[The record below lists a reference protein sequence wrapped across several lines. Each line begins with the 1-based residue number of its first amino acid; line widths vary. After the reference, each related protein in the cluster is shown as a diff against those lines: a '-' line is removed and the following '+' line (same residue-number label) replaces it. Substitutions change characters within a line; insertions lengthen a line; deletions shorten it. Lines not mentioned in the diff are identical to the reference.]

1 MFRTSSVLLV
11 GALAGLV
18 FTGCSSGGGDNLTVY
33 SGRTEDL
40 VAPILSEFEKESG
53 VDVDVRYGT
62 SAELA
67 VLIDTEGD
75 KGPDVFLSQSPGA
88 MGYLDGKGRLI
99 KLDAATLD
107 RVPERFRAED
117 GDWVG
122 LSGRVRIVV
131 YNADKTDEAD
141 VPDSALDFTDPKY
154 KGKFGVAPTNGS
166 FQDFVTVMRS
176 QRGDEATLA
185 WLEGIKANGA
195 RTYENNIA
203 VREAVAR
210 GEIDFGLINHYY
222 NERAKAEDPATPTE
236 NHFLNNQDAGA
247 ARLSSLPRSL
257 EEGARALGRSPRS
270 VFRTI
275 VLPQCVGA
283 MWAGTL
289 LVFLYCLSEFGAVQ
303 LLRYDTLTRA
313 IYSAWLFDRDVA
325 LSLSLVLVAVA
336 FIVVFTE
343 RTVTR
348 RRAQTEAVAAA
359 SDVVQTPLGAWKIPA
374 LAFVALVMLI
384 ALAVPIAVLGHWT
397 YRGIAGSA
405 QLSFADIIQPA
416 ITTAWLGLASAA
428 IAVAIVLPVAFLT
441 GRYRSRVGEAA
452 NAIVVSG
459 FALPGLVIAI
469 AIVFFVVQSPLADAL
484 YQTYAL
490 LLLAYAVHFGA
501 QSLRASQVAVGA
513 VPRRVE
519 DAARSLGADTTRRLR
534 TVMLPLMRPG
544 LLAGAGLVLLSTMKE
559 LPATLILAPTGT
571 KTLATEIWSSS
582 SEGFFAQAG
591 LASLALL
598 ALSAALTWLLVIRGR
613 EAIT

>member
-1 MFRTSSVLLV
+1 VTAALPAIRQPVKRFRNGAPYGLVAFALLV
-11 GALAGLV
+11 ATVFAAPLAYLLWH
-18 FTGCSSGGGDNLTVY
+18 DARL
-33 SGRTEDL
+33 
-40 VAPILSEFEKESG
+40 ASEF
-53 VDVDVRYGT
+53 VDLLREENAVEPLLRT
-62 SAELA
+62 LTLA
-67 VLIDTEGD
+67 VVVST
-75 KGPDVFLSQSPGA
+75 GA
-88 MGYLDGKGRLI
+88 S
-99 KLDAATLD
+99 
-107 RVPERFRAED
+107 V
-117 GDWVG
+117 VG
-122 LSGRVRIVV
+122 V
-131 YNADKTDEAD
+131 
-141 VPDSALDFTDPKY
+141 
-154 KGKFGVAPTNGS
+154 
-166 FQDFVTVMRS
+166 
-176 QRGDEATLA
+176 TLA
-185 WLEGIKANGA
+185 WLLVRTDLPGRRFWRVVVPLPLVMPSFVGA
-195 RTYENNIA
+195 FTL
-203 VREAVAR
+203 VAAFAP
-210 GEIDFGLINHYY
+210 GGLIESVTGLEHLPRIRGLWAASLVLTLLTYPY
-222 NERAKAEDPATPTE
+222 VYLPV
-236 NHFLNNQDAGA
+236 A

-275 VLPQCVGA
+275 VLPQCAGA

-303 LLRYDTLTRA
+303 LLHYDTLTRA
-313 IYSAWLFDRDVA
+313 IFSAWLFDRDVA
-325 LSLSLVLVAVA
+325 LSLSLVLVFVA
-336 FIVVFTE
+336 FVVVFTE

-348 RRAQTEAVAAA
+348 RRAQTEAVAPA
-359 SDVVQTPLGAWKIPA
+359 SDIVQTPLHGWKFPA
-374 LAFVALVMLI
+374 LAFVSLVMLV
-384 ALAVPIAVLGHWT
+384 ALVIPVAVLGHWT

-405 QLSFADIIQPA
+405 QLSLDEIVRPA

-428 IAVAIVLPVAFLT
+428 IAVVIVLPVAFLT
-441 GRYRSRVGEAA
+441 GRYRSRTGEAA
-452 NAIVVSG
+452 NAIVVTG

-469 AIVFFVVQSPLADAL
+469 SLVFFVVQSPLADVL

-490 LLLAYAVHFGA
+490 LLLAYSVHFGA

-519 DAARSLGADTTRRLR
+519 DAARSLGADTPRRLR

>member
-1 MFRTSSVLLV
+1 MFRISSLLLV
-11 GALAGLV
+11 GVLAGLV

-40 VAPILSEFEKESG
+40 VAPILSDFEKESG
-53 VDVDVRYGT
+53 IDVDVRYGT

-247 ARLSSLPRSL
+247 AIL
-257 EEGARALGRSPRS
+257 AT
-270 VFRTI
+270 TI
-275 VLPQCVGA
+275 
-283 MWAGTL
+283 
-289 LVFLYCLSEFGAVQ
+289 
-303 LLRYDTLTRA
+303 
-313 IYSAWLFDRDVA
+313 
-325 LSLSLVLVAVA
+325 
-336 FIVVFTE
+336 
-343 RTVTR
+343 
-348 RRAQTEAVAAA
+348 
-359 SDVVQTPLGAWKIPA
+359 
-374 LAFVALVMLI
+374 
-384 ALAVPIAVLGHWT
+384 
-397 YRGIAGSA
+397 GI
-405 QLSFADIIQPA
+405 LNTADEKQ
-416 ITTAWLGLASAA
+416 
-428 IAVAIVLPVAFLT
+428 
-441 GRYRSRVGEAA
+441 AA
-452 NAIVVSG
+452 NAQKLVTFLLSEKAQKY
-459 FALPGLVIAI
+459 FAEET
-469 AIVFFVVQSPLADAL
+469 FEYPLAAGVEPASDLPDLEAL
-484 YQTYAL
+484 
-490 LLLAYAVHFGA
+490 
-501 QSLRASQVAVGA
+501 VAPDV
-513 VPRRVE
+513 
-519 DAARSLGADTTRRLR
+519 D
-534 TVMLPLMRPG
+534 
-544 LLAGAGLVLLSTMKE
+544 
-559 LPATLILAPTGT
+559 
-571 KTLATEIWSSS
+571 
-582 SEGFFAQAG
+582 
-591 LASLALL
+591 
-598 ALSAALTWLLVIRGR
+598 LSALGGELEKTRDLIRDSGL
-613 EAIT
+613 EGS